1 MSMTCLPLA
10 VRLAISSTSAPMR
23 DRASVPLGFDTTAV
37 PTLIT
42 TRLQS
47 SKRLRSGCT
56 TADDAKVR
64 RSFGC
69 CTLATRL
76 RNPWTGGAAQLLIIT
91 ISFCVRSRRPQRAA
105 YESSLRST
113 GLKMC
118 FVLVLTL
125 FIFKAPNYVLA
136 RTLTCVES
144 RVFIE
149 N

>member
-37 PTLIT
+37 PTLMT

-56 TADDAKVR
+56 TAADAKVR
-64 RSFGC
+64 TSFGC

-76 RNPWTGGAAQLLIIT
+76 RNPWTGGAAQLLIVT
-91 ISFCVRSRRPQRAA
+91 ISFCVRSRRRVAFPTRERSLWYTTRAPPIFPVGFFPTRHFRPFQRP
-105 YESSLRST
+105 L
-113 GLKMC
+113 
-118 FVLVLTL
+118 
-125 FIFKAPNYVLA
+125 
-136 RTLTCVES
+136 
-144 RVFIE
+144 
-149 N
+149 